1 MDDITRM
8 FTKTVSYLYQNI
20 TFPRVSPEYSSQRLF
35 PPFSEIGK
43 AVVVRIFEIL
53 STIHPNYYVVAF
65 CFVWVVLFVYIKIR
79 YPFWNTQPVVHTYDY
94 WRRWGTREGHIIHKL
109 PYKSQFYDK
118 ESKVSTI
125 DYSRVSTPEKQQIA
139 VFLQSHYIPTDRL
152 LSTLSVAVL
161 DTYMSGHNAPSFVSV
176 HREMD
181 GHVIGG
187 RHGHI
192 TNGGHGHITGTILSR
207 LIHLYFSEA
216 SPTHIEAYFTEYMC
230 IHRES
235 GGGRV
240 AERLFQ
246 THEYNRRIRNPLIP
260 VSLFRKEGALCEG
273 VVPFIPYMVYTY
285 YMRNLDITPLP
296 SSFTISRVVKHNTD
310 LVHDIYQTLINPGKL
325 SMFSVCILPDIGN
338 MLALLEKRELF
349 LFCLK
354 KGEHLYAIYIF
365 RNAQI
370 HYEELDGET
379 LEFVA
384 SIQNTDNPR
393 IFMSGFAHSLRDIL
407 KENRRYKMIR
417 MSSIGHNQL
426 ILSKWR
432 EYHHSVLETPGALY
446 LYNYV
451 SPKMP
456 VDTSRCFVVA

>member
-1 MDDITRM
+1 MDNMMRM
-8 FTKTVSYLYQNI
+8 FSVGVSYLNHSI
-20 TFPRVSPEYSSQRLF
+20 TFPRLSHTYSAR
-35 PPFSEIGK
+35 PYFSSFSDTCK
-43 AVVVRIFEIL
+43 SAVVRIFEIL

-65 CFVWVVLFVYIKIR
+65 CFVWLVSFVYIKIR

-94 WRRWGTREGHIIHKL
+94 WRRWLTREPHIIYKL
-109 PYKSQFYDK
+109 PYKSRFYDK

-161 DTYMSGHNAPSFVSV
+161 DTYLSGHNAPSFVSV
-176 HREMD
+176 HREMGGH
-181 GHVIGG
+181 GHVF
-187 RHGHI
+187 
-192 TNGGHGHITGTILSR
+192 GGHGHINDGHITGVITSR
-207 LIHLYFSEA
+207 LTNVYFADTAPS
-216 SPTHIEAYFTEYMC
+216 HIEAYFVDFMC
-230 IHRES
+230 VHRES
-235 GGGRV
+235 KGGRI

-246 THEYNRRIRNPLIP
+246 THEYNQRIRNPLIP
-260 VSLFRKEGALCEG
+260 VSVFRKEGALCEG
-273 VVPFIPYMVYTY
+273 VVPLIPYGTYTY
-285 YMRNLDITPLP
+285 YMRNLDIRPLP
-296 SSFTISRVVKHNTD
+296 PSFTISRVVKHNTD
-310 LVHDIYQTLINPGKL
+310 IVHDIYHLLTNPQKL

-354 KGEHLYAIYIF
+354 KGEHLYGIYIF

-379 LEFVA
+379 LELVA
-384 SIQNTDNPR
+384 SIQNTENPQV
-393 IFMSGFAHSLRDIL
+393 FVSGFIHSLRDIL

-417 MSSIGHNQL
+417 MSTIGHNQL
-426 ILSKWR
+426 IVAKWR
-432 EYHHSVLETPGALY
+432 EYHHSVLETSGAVY

-451 SPKMP
+451 LPKMP
-456 VDTSRCFVVA
+456 VDTSRCFVVV

>member
-35 PPFSEIGK
+35 PPVSEIGK
-43 AVVVRIFEIL
+43 SMVVRIFEIL
-53 STIHPNYYVVAF
+53 STIHPNYYVVAL
-65 CFVWVVLFVYIKIR
+65 CFVSLVLFIYIKIR

>member
-1 MDDITRM
+1 MDDMMRM
-8 FTKTVSYLYQNI
+8 FSVGVSYLNHSI
-20 TFPRVSPEYSSQRLF
+20 TFPSVSPTYSAR
-35 PPFSEIGK
+35 PYFSSFSDTCK
-43 AVVVRIFEIL
+43 SVVVRIFEIL

-65 CFVWVVLFVYIKIR
+65 CFVWLVLFVYIKIR

-94 WRRWGTREGHIIHKL
+94 WRRWLTREPHIIYKL
-109 PYKSQFYDK
+109 PYKSRFYDK

-161 DTYMSGHNAPSFVSV
+161 DTYLSGHNAPSFVSV
-176 HREMD
+176 HREM
-181 GHVIGG
+181 G
-187 RHGHI
+187 
-192 TNGGHGHITGTILSR
+192 GHITGVITSR
-207 LIHLYFSEA
+207 LTNVYFADTAPS
-216 SPTHIEAYFTEYMC
+216 HIEAYFVDFMC
-230 IHRES
+230 VHRES
-235 GGGRV
+235 KGGRI

-246 THEYNRRIRNPLIP
+246 THEYNQRIRNPLIP
-260 VSLFRKEGALCEG
+260 VSVFRKEGALCEG
-273 VVPFIPYMVYTY
+273 VVPLIPYGTYTY
-285 YMRNLDITPLP
+285 YMRNLDIRPLP
-296 SSFTISRVVKHNTD
+296 PSFTISRVVKHNTD
-310 LVHDIYQTLINPGKL
+310 IVHDIYHLLTNPQKL

-354 KGEHLYAIYIF
+354 KGEHLYGIYIF

-379 LEFVA
+379 LELVA
-384 SIQNTDNPR
+384 SIQNTENPQV
-393 IFMSGFAHSLRDIL
+393 FVSGFIHSLRDIL

-417 MSSIGHNQL
+417 MSTIGHNQL
-426 ILSKWR
+426 IVAKWR
-432 EYHHSVLETPGALY
+432 EYHHSVLETPGAVY

-456 VDTSRCFVVA
+456 VDTSRCFVVV